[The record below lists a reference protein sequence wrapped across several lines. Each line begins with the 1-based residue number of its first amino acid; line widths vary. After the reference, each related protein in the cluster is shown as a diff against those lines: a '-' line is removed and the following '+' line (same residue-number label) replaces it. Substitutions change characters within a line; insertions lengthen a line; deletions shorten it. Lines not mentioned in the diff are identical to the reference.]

1 MDAAVTVTL
10 REWFPLEG
18 GCLFSV
24 SLPLASCTTSSLA
37 LVKRQAQFPDSK
49 LWKILFFFSTVASGH
64 LVFWQGT
71 QDDLKMVSF
80 LPQILFFPSN
90 T

>member
-1 MDAAVTVTL
+1 M
-10 REWFPLEG
+10 
-18 GCLFSV
+18 
-24 SLPLASCTTSSLA
+24 SLPLASYTSLA

-49 LWKILFFFSTVASGH
+49 LWKILFFSIVASGH

-80 LPQILFFPSN
+80 LPPNPFLSFKHLERLNFLS
-90 T
+90 